1 MTKCRTRKLP
11 LAVSVLAVMLL
22 GPPVAGAQP
31 AAADATPAPAPVVQ
45 AATQTARPE
54 LQAIMDSVT
63 SESASSIV
71 AEVIDEHGRW
81 VGTSGVADL
90 GKRRPPAPDGRF
102 RVGSVTKSFVST
114 VVLQLVSEGRLSL
127 DDTVEHWLPG
137 LVPGGDKITVR
148 QLLNHTS
155 GIFNYTDDPKALPL
169 RGQRFLDETRMRTYT
184 PLELVKIATA
194 HPANFPPGTAWSY
207 SNTNYILAG
216 LVVEKVTGHPWSDEV
231 QQRIIEPLGLRHTQI
246 PGTSK
251 AIPGPHSHGYTLVYD
266 GRKVRTVDIT
276 EQNPSWA
283 GSAGEIISTTDDLNS
298 FYAALLGGRLLAPA
312 QLAEMKTT
320 VDTGVGFRY
329 GLALFQIA
337 LPCGVTIWGHDG
349 GVPGYVTISLQTEDG
364 KHQITAS
371 ITPLLDRASL
381 NELVLAEFCG
391 PGTPGTPAPVPMRTA
406 AVF

>member
-1 MTKCRTRKLP
+1 MTKRRTWELP

-22 GPPVAGAQP
+22 GPSVAGAQP
-31 AAADATPAPAPVVQ
+31 AAADATLAPAPVVQ
-45 AATQTARPE
+45 AATQEARPE

-63 SESASSIV
+63 SDSASSII
-71 AEVIDEHGRW
+71 AGMIDDHGRW
-81 VGTSGVADL
+81 AGTSGVADL
-90 GKRRPPAPDGRF
+90 GKRRPPPPDGRF
-102 RVGSVTKSFVST
+102 RVGSVTKSFVSA
-114 VVLQLVSEGRLSL
+114 VVLQLVGEGRLGL

-155 GIFNYTDDPKALPL
+155 GIFNYTADPKAVPL
-169 RGQRFLDETRMRTYT
+169 QGQQFLDETRTRTYT

-216 LVVEKVTGHPWSDEV
+216 LVIEKVTGHPWSNEV
-231 QQRIIEPLGLRHTQI
+231 QQRIVQPLGLRHTLI

-266 GRKVRTVDIT
+266 SRKVRTVDVT
-276 EQNPSWA
+276 ELNPSWA

-312 QLAEMKTT
+312 ELAAMKTT
-320 VDTGVGFRY
+320 VDTGVGSKY

-349 GVPGYVTISLQTEDG
+349 GISGYVTASLHTEDG
-364 KHQITAS
+364 KRQLTAS
-371 ITPLLDRASL
+371 INPLLERASL
-381 NELVLAEFCG
+381 NKLVLAAFCG
-391 PGTPGTPAPVPMRTA
+391 PDAPSTPVPVPMRTA
-406 AVF
+406 AIF